1 MRALQQST
9 LLTLASRA
17 TTSHPSPASRAA
29 LLAPLYGVYN
39 LQLEMDEAVLLFPC
53 GMLAFYY
60 LSKVCLGKCFASLWS
75 GTASRLSGSFGSS
88 KRLVAPDVNG
98 LSGFDGLSAEEESI
112 RQVAR
117 RPPRPLPPSRI
128 YAPTRVAHPG
138 DAPPR
143 PAAPPPRPAAQRKQE
158 ARTRPAIPA
167 RATQERRRR
176 SGSAP
181 MSGSV
186 PTTPRGTAGAHW
198 HHKHHDWAASQAPSQ
213 LKMPIQ
219 GDESRMGSAPPS
231 RLDPSKTVGAHR
243 RGAVPRPGPHPPRAP
258 DLAATLHLASA
269 SAATAAIAQT
279 LRPWSPERTDLG
291 AQEADRTKKKSHH
304 NHTLGSETS
313 GLIRLPEVPHAG
325 PGATPPDSGS
335 RWHQRHHY
343 AGEGLGPSR

>member
-143 PAAPPPRPAAQRKQE
+143 PAAPPPRPAPRTAQISR
-158 ARTRPAIPA
+158 ASLCPVA
-167 RATQERRRR
+167 RAEPAPAGRR
-176 SGSAP
+176 SQSYKKFVEVGAVCIINY
-181 MSGSV
+181 GDD
-186 PTTPRGTAGAHW
+186 TGTLVVVCNVIDHNRALVQGATF
-198 HHKHHDWAASQAPSQ
+198 KRQMYNM
-213 LKMPIQ
+213 K
-219 GDESRMGSAPPS
+219 
-231 RLDPSKTVGAHR
+231 RLDVTTLKVGIHHTAKSSTV
-243 RGAVPRPGPHPPRAP
+243 
-258 DLAATLHLASA
+258 
-269 SAATAAIAQT
+269 
-279 LRPWSPERTDLG
+279 
-291 AQEADRTKKKSHH
+291 
-304 NHTLGSETS
+304 
-313 GLIRLPEVPHAG
+313 
-325 PGATPPDSGS
+325 
-335 RWHQRHHY
+335 
-343 AGEGLGPSR
+343 

>member
-143 PAAPPPRPAAQRKQE
+143 PAAPPPRRPAAPPRRAKE
-158 ARTRPAIPA
+158 ARGPHAPGNTRTCHAGA
-167 RATQERRRR
+167 TTQERLRAHVRVGADDAARHGRRAL
-176 SGSAP
+176 AP
-181 MSGSV
+181 
-186 PTTPRGTAGAHW
+186 
-198 HHKHHDWAASQAPSQ
+198 QA
-213 LKMPIQ
+213 
-219 GDESRMGSAPPS
+219 S
-231 RLDPSKTVGAHR
+231 RLG
-243 RGAVPRPGPHPPRAP
+243 GF
-258 DLAATLHLASA
+258 
-269 SAATAAIAQT
+269 
-279 LRPWSPERTDLG
+279 
-291 AQEADRTKKKSHH
+291 
-304 NHTLGSETS
+304 
-313 GLIRLPEVPHAG
+313 
-325 PGATPPDSGS
+325 PGAKPAEDAHPG
-335 RWHQRHHY
+335 RR
-343 AGEGLGPSR
+343 EPNGLRTSIAPRSI

>member
-143 PAAPPPRPAAQRKQE
+143 PAAPPPRPAAPPPRPPAAPPRKGSK
-158 ARTRPAIPA
+158 RPA
-167 RATQERRRR
+167 RARQYPHVPRRSDDAGAAPRPCPGRCRRRR
-176 SGSAP
+176 EARPARTG
-181 MSGSV
+181 
-186 PTTPRGTAGAHW
+186 TTSITTG
-198 HHKHHDWAASQAPSQ
+198 
-213 LKMPIQ
+213 
-219 GDESRMGSAPPS
+219 
-231 RLDPSKTVGAHR
+231 
-243 RGAVPRPGPHPPRAP
+243 
-258 DLAATLHLASA
+258 
-269 SAATAAIAQT
+269 
-279 LRPWSPERTDLG
+279 
-291 AQEADRTKKKSHH
+291 
-304 NHTLGSETS
+304 
-313 GLIRLPEVPHAG
+313 RLPRRQA
-325 PGATPPDSGS
+325 S
-335 RWHQRHHY
+335 
-343 AGEGLGPSR
+343 